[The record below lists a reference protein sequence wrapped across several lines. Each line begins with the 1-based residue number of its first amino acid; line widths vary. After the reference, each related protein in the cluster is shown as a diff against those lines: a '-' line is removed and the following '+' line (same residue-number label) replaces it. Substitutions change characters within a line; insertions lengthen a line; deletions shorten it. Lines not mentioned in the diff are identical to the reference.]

1 MASPILFGD
10 KNIAAVRSMRIHQC
24 AQFLFCCA
32 RPIQHTII
40 ISCTYTYRLEDFEN
54 SCAAYDKAAELSE
67 DYLTFLN
74 YAITLFTNDE
84 IERARKQFAKFE
96 VMFKKQREE
105 GSDIDP
111 EILAQAELMR
121 AALKK

>member
-1 MASPILFGD
+1 M
-10 KNIAAVRSMRIHQC
+10 
-24 AQFLFCCA
+24 
-32 RPIQHTII
+32 
-40 ISCTYTYRLEDFEN
+40 
-54 SCAAYDKAAELSE
+54 ELSE

-74 YAITLFTNDE
+74 YAITLYTNDE

-96 VMFKKQREE
+96 VLFKKQREE
-105 GSDIDP
+105 GGDIDP